1 MTQNQEP
8 ASVSR
13 FRKYL
18 QIKSVH
24 PKPDYESIKNYLIEQ
39 ADEIGLEH
47 QVVECVEGKPV
58 IIIKLAGSDPTQK
71 SILLSSHTD
80 VVPVFEDQWKYPPF
94 AAERVFEDGEYRIY
108 ARGSQDMKAQG
119 FSYMEALRAIKNSGQ
134 KLTRNV
140 FAIYAPDEEIGG
152 ADGVGVFSETKEF
165 EALNAGFDIDEGISS
180 PENILWALGAERLV
194 SAVKLTAHGNTGHGS
209 QFIEGTA
216 IEKLLPVI
224 NAMMALREEEKNR
237 LETTWNNK
245 EEHQGEVTAVNLTI
259 LEGGKQQNVVPAT
272 YSATFDI
279 RVSPRRNIV
288 EFRKMISDLAE
299 KHGVECQFPYDE
311 TRNPISEWDSTNPFF
326 SSIESVCTKY
336 GRKIVP
342 TIFPAATDARYVR
355 YKGIPAIGM
364 CPFVNLPPL
373 AHAHNEYVTESE
385 YLKAISFYIDIV
397 NELANV

>member
-1 MTQNQEP
+1 MTVDQEP

-94 AAERVFEDGEYRIY
+94 AAERAFEDGEYRIY

-152 ADGVGVFSETKEF
+152 ADGMGAFIETKEF
-165 EALNAGFDIDEGISS
+165 EALNAGFDIDEGGIVMGDITPVLTS
-180 PENILWALGAERLV
+180 ERLG
-194 SAVKLTAHGNTGHGS
+194 SAVKFTAHGNTGHGS

-224 NAMMALREEEKNR
+224 NEVVALRDIEYKKYSEMGAAKMGR
-237 LETTWNNK
+237 
-245 EEHQGEVTAVNLTI
+245 QGEVTALNLTM

-279 RVSPRRNIV
+279 RVAPNRDIV
-288 EFRKMISDLAE
+288 EFRKMISDIAE
-299 KHGVECQFPYDE
+299 KYGVEHQFLSTD
-311 TRNPISEWDSTNPFF
+311 TINPVTKWDNESPFF
-326 SSIESVCTKY
+326 ASIDRTFKKHDQKY
-336 GRKIVP
+336 FECIVP
-342 TIFPAATDARYVR
+342 GFTDARYVR
-355 YKGIPAIGM
+355 RKGIPAVGLHPGINHPM
-364 CPFVNLPPL
+364 LI
-373 AHAHNEYVTESE
+373 HAHNEYVTESE
-385 YLKAISFYIDIV
+385 YLRSIGFYSDLII
-397 NELANV
+397 ELANC